1 MEKQPRTRLVGVGV
15 EVVYPRGIEGAGPA
29 DKPVYLIPLSQ
40 QKLHEVGAVLT
51 GRTCNECSFQLASPR
66 VLVAV
71 IGYRMFTVPILHD
84 LIIPL

>member
-1 MEKQPRTRLVGVGV
+1 MRSVLKVLARR
-15 EVVYPRGIEGAGPA
+15 
-29 DKPVYLIPLSQ
+29 DKPVDFVALGQ
-40 QKLHEVGAVLT
+40 QEFHQVGAVLT

-71 IGYRMFTVPILHD
+71 IGYRMLTVPILHD